1 MLVKGWMTSDVMT
14 IDEDT
19 SMMKASQIM
28 KENNIRRLP
37 VMHKGKLVGMV
48 TDRDI
53 KEASPSKATTLDV
66 HELYYLLSE
75 LKVKDIMSKNVFTI
89 GPEETVEKAA
99 VKMLEHRISGLPV
112 VNDKGKVVGVITQGD
127 IFKVLVS
134 LTGIYR
140 GGIQF
145 GFNLED
151 RPGSIKDVGD
161 VIRKH
166 GGRMVSI
173 LTSYDM
179 CDEGCRHVYIRIK
192 EIPEDKLKALTDDL
206 DKNFILLY
214 TVQDSLKDVDLLIIF
229 FTF

>member
-1 MLVKGWMTSDVMT
+1 MLVKGWMTSDVIT
-14 IDEDT
+14 VDEET

-37 VMHKGKLVGMV
+37 VMRKGKLVGMV

-75 LKVKDIMSKNVFTI
+75 LKLKDIMRKNLITV

-145 GFNLED
+145 AFNLED
-151 RPGSIKDVGD
+151 RPGSIKEVADM
-161 VIRKH
+161 IRKH

-179 CDEGCRHVYIRIK
+179 CEENCRHVYIRIK
-192 EIPEDKLKALTDDL
+192 EISDEKLKALTEEL

-214 TVQDSLKDVDLLIIF
+214 SVKDSLQNI
-229 FTF
+229 

>member
-1 MLVKGWMTSDVMT
+1 MLIKGWMTSDVMT

-37 VMHKGKLVGMV
+37 VMHKGKLVGMI

-112 VNDKGKVVGVITQGD
+112 VNDKGKVVGMITQGD

-145 GFNLED
+145 AFNLED
-151 RPGSIKDVGD
+151 RPGSIKEVGD
-161 VIRKH
+161 LIRKH

-192 EIPEDKLKALTDDL
+192 DIPDDKLKALTDDL

-214 TVQDSLKDVDLLIIF
+214 TVQDSLKDV
-229 FTF
+229 

>member
-1 MLVKGWMTSDVMT
+1 MLVKGWMTSDIMT

-75 LKVKDIMSKNVFTI
+75 LKVKDIMSKNVITI
-89 GPEETVEKAA
+89 GPEDTVEKAA
-99 VKMLEHRISGLPV
+99 VIMLEHRISGLPV
-112 VNDKGKVVGVITQGD
+112 INEKGKLVGIITQGD
-127 IFKVLVS
+127 VFKVLVS

-145 GFNLED
+145 AFNLED
-151 RPGSIKDVGD
+151 RPGSIKEVGD
-161 VIRKH
+161 MIRKH

-192 EIPEDKLKALTDDL
+192 DIPEDQLKALTEDL
-206 DKNFILLY
+206 DKNFIMLY
-214 TVQDSLKDVDLLIIF
+214 TTRDSLKNV
-229 FTF
+229 

>member
-37 VMHKGKLVGMV
+37 VMRKGKLVGMI

-145 GFNLED
+145 AFNLED
-151 RPGSIKDVGD
+151 RPGSIKEVGD
-161 VIRKH
+161 MIRKH

-214 TVQDSLKDVDLLIIF
+214 TVQDSLKDV
-229 FTF
+229 

>member
-75 LKVKDIMSKNVFTI
+75 LKVKDIMSKNVSTI

-127 IFKVLVS
+127 IFKVLIS

-145 GFNLED
+145 AFNLED
-151 RPGSIKDVGD
+151 RPGSIKEVSDM
-161 VIRKH
+161 IRKH

-192 EIPEDKLKALTDDL
+192 EIPEDKLKALTDEL
-206 DKNFILLY
+206 DRNFILLY
-214 TVQDSLKDVDLLIIF
+214 TVQDSLKDV
-229 FTF
+229 

>member
-19 SMMKASQIM
+19 SMMKASEIM
-28 KENNIRRLP
+28 RENNIRRLP
-37 VMHKGKLVGMV
+37 VMHKGKLVGIV

-75 LKVKDIMSKNVFTI
+75 LKIKDIMSTHVFTI
-89 GPEETVEKAA
+89 SPEETVEKAA
-99 VKMLEHRISGLPV
+99 VKMLEHHISGLPV
-112 VNDKGKVVGVITQGD
+112 VNDKGKVVGLITQWD

-151 RPGSIKDVGD
+151 RPGSIKEVGD
-161 VIRKH
+161 LIRKH

-192 EIPEDKLKALTDDL
+192 DIPEDKLKALTEDL

-214 TVQDSLKDVDLLIIF
+214 TVKDSLKDV
-229 FTF
+229 

>member
-37 VMHKGKLVGMV
+37 VMRKGKLVGMV

-145 GFNLED
+145 AFNLED
-151 RPGSIKDVGD
+151 RPGSIKEVGD
-161 VIRKH
+161 MIRKH

-214 TVQDSLKDVDLLIIF
+214 TVQDSLKDV
-229 FTF
+229 

>member
-1 MLVKGWMTSDVMT
+1 MLVKGWMTSDVIT
-14 IDEDT
+14 VDEDT

-37 VMHKGKLVGMV
+37 VMRKGKLVGMV

-75 LKVKDIMSKNVFTI
+75 LKLKDIMRKSLVTV

-145 GFNLED
+145 AFNLED
-151 RPGSIKDVGD
+151 RPGSIKDVAD
-161 VIRKH
+161 IIRKH

-179 CDEGCRHVYIRIK
+179 CEENCRHVYIRIK
-192 EIPEDKLKALTDDL
+192 DLADDKLKALTEDL

-214 TVQDSLKDVDLLIIF
+214 SVKDSLQNI
-229 FTF
+229 

>member
-1 MLVKGWMTSDVMT
+1 M
-14 IDEDT
+14 
-19 SMMKASQIM
+19 
-28 KENNIRRLP
+28 R
-37 VMHKGKLVGMV
+37 KGKLVGMV

-145 GFNLED
+145 AFNLED
-151 RPGSIKDVGD
+151 RPGSIKEVGD
-161 VIRKH
+161 MIRKH

-214 TVQDSLKDVDLLIIF
+214 TVQDSLKDV
-229 FTF
+229 

>member
-37 VMHKGKLVGMV
+37 VMQEGKLVGMV

-66 HELYYLLSE
+66 HELYYLISE

-99 VKMLEHRISGLPV
+99 VKMLEHHISGLPV
-112 VNDKGKVVGVITQGD
+112 VSDKGKVVGVITQGD

-145 GFNLED
+145 AFNLED
-151 RPGSIKDVGD
+151 RPGSIQEVGD
-161 VIRKH
+161 LIRKH

-192 EIPEDKLKALTDDL
+192 EIPEDKLKALTEDL

-214 TVQDSLKDVDLLIIF
+214 TVQDSLKDI
-229 FTF
+229 

>member
-1 MLVKGWMTSDVMT
+1 MLVKGWMTSDVIT
-14 IDEDT
+14 VDEET

-37 VMHKGKLVGMV
+37 VMRKGKLVGMV

-75 LKVKDIMSKNVFTI
+75 LKLKDIMRKNLITV

-127 IFKVLVS
+127 VFKVLVS

-145 GFNLED
+145 AFNLED
-151 RPGSIKDVGD
+151 RPGSIKEVAD

-179 CDEGCRHVYIRIK
+179 CEENCRHVYIRIK
-192 EIPEDKLKALTDDL
+192 DLADDKLKALTEEL

-214 TVQDSLKDVDLLIIF
+214 SVKDSLQNL
-229 FTF
+229 

>member
-1 MLVKGWMTSDVMT
+1 MLVKGWMTSDVIT

-75 LKVKDIMSKNVFTI
+75 LKVKDIMKKNLVTI

-112 VNDKGKVVGVITQGD
+112 VNDKGK
-127 IFKVLVS
+127 
-134 LTGIYR
+134 
-140 GGIQF
+140 
-145 GFNLED
+145 
-151 RPGSIKDVGD
+151 
-161 VIRKH
+161 
-166 GGRMVSI
+166 GGRG
-173 LTSYDM
+173 DHP
-179 CDEGCRHVYIRIK
+179 GGH
-192 EIPEDKLKALTDDL
+192 
-206 DKNFILLY
+206 F
-214 TVQDSLKDVDLLIIF
+214 
-229 FTF
+229 

>member
-28 KENNIRRLP
+28 KENNVRRLP

-75 LKVKDIMSKNVFTI
+75 LKVKDIMSKNIISI
-89 GPEETVEKAA
+89 GPEDTVEKAA
-99 VKMLEHRISGLPV
+99 VIMLEHRISGLPV
-112 VNDKGKVVGVITQGD
+112 VNEKGKLVGIITQGD

-134 LTGIYR
+134 LTGVYR

-145 GFNLED
+145 AFNLED
-151 RPGSIKDVGD
+151 RPGSIKEVGD
-161 VIRKH
+161 MIRKH

-192 EIPEDKLKALTDDL
+192 DMPEDKLKALTEEL
-206 DKNFILLY
+206 DKNFIMLY
-214 TVQDSLKDVDLLIIF
+214 TTRDSLKNV
-229 FTF
+229 

>member
-1 MLVKGWMTSDVMT
+1 MLVKGWMTSDVIT
-14 IDEDT
+14 IDEET

-37 VMHKGKLVGMV
+37 VMRKGKLVGIV

-75 LKVKDIMSKNVFTI
+75 LKVKDIMRKKLVTV

-99 VKMLEHRISGLPV
+99 VKMLEHRVSGLPV
-112 VNDKGKVVGVITQGD
+112 VNEKGKLLGIITQGD

-140 GGIQF
+140 GSIQLA
-145 GFNLED
+145 FNLED
-151 RPGSIKDVGD
+151 RPGSIKEVAD
-161 VIRKH
+161 VIRQH
-166 GGRMVSI
+166 GARMVSI

-179 CDEGCRHVYIRIK
+179 CEENCRHVYIRIK
-192 EIPEDKLKALTDDL
+192 DIPEDKLKALTEDL
-206 DKNFILLY
+206 EKNFILLY
-214 TVQDSLKDVDLLIIF
+214 VVRDTLTDI
-229 FTF
+229 

>member
-28 KENNIRRLP
+28 KENNVRRLP

-75 LKVKDIMSKNVFTI
+75 LKVKDIMSKNIITI
-89 GPEETVEKAA
+89 GPEDTVEKAA
-99 VKMLEHRISGLPV
+99 VIMLEHRISGLPV
-112 VNDKGKVVGVITQGD
+112 VNDKGKLVGIITQGD

-134 LTGIYR
+134 LTGVYR

-145 GFNLED
+145 AFNLED
-151 RPGSIKDVGD
+151 RPGSIKEVGD
-161 VIRKH
+161 MIRKH

-192 EIPEDKLKALTDDL
+192 DIPDDKLKALTEDL
-206 DKNFILLY
+206 DKNFIMLY
-214 TVQDSLKDVDLLIIF
+214 TTRDSLKNV
-229 FTF
+229 

>member
-1 MLVKGWMTSDVMT
+1 MLVKGWMTSDVIT
-14 IDEDT
+14 VDEDT

-37 VMHKGKLVGMV
+37 VMRKGKLVGMV

-75 LKVKDIMSKNVFTI
+75 LKIKDIMKKNLITV
-89 GPEETVEKAA
+89 GPEESVEKAA
-99 VKMLEHRISGLPV
+99 VKMLEHRISGVPV
-112 VNDKGKVVGVITQGD
+112 VNEKGKVVGVITQGD

-145 GFNLED
+145 AFNLED
-151 RPGSIKDVGD
+151 RPGSIKEVADT
-161 VIRKH
+161 IRKH

-173 LTSYDM
+173 LSSYDM
-179 CDEGCRHVYIRIK
+179 CEENCRHVYIRIK
-192 EIPEDKLKALTDDL
+192 DLPEDKLKALTEEL

-214 TVQDSLKDVDLLIIF
+214 TNKETLTNI
-229 FTF
+229 

>member
-1 MLVKGWMTSDVMT
+1 
-14 IDEDT
+14 
-19 SMMKASQIM
+19 M

-145 GFNLED
+145 AFNLED
-151 RPGSIKDVGD
+151 RPGSIKEVGD
-161 VIRKH
+161 MIRKH

-214 TVQDSLKDVDLLIIF
+214 TVQDSLKDV
-229 FTF
+229 

>member
-1 MLVKGWMTSDVMT
+1 
-14 IDEDT
+14 
-19 SMMKASQIM
+19 MKASQIM
-28 KENNIRRLP
+28 KENTIRRLP
-37 VMHKGKLVGMV
+37 VMRKGKLVGIV

-75 LKVKDIMSKNVFTI
+75 LKVKDIMRKNPVTI
-89 GPEETVEKAA
+89 SPEETVEKAA

-112 VNDKGKVVGVITQGD
+112 VNEKGNLVGIITQGD

-140 GGIQF
+140 GGIQLA
-145 GFNLED
+145 FNLED
-151 RPGSIKDVGD
+151 RPGSIKDVAD
-161 VIRKH
+161 IIRKH
-166 GGRMVSI
+166 NGMMVSI

-179 CDEGCRHVYIRIK
+179 CEEDCRHVYIRIK
-192 EIPEDKLKALTDDL
+192 DMPEDKLKALTEEL

-214 TVQDSLKDVDLLIIF
+214 VVRDTLTDV
-229 FTF
+229 

>member
-1 MLVKGWMTSDVMT
+1 MLVKGWMTSDILTV
-14 IDEDT
+14 DEDT

-37 VMHKGKLVGMV
+37 VMRKGKLVGMV

-75 LKVKDIMSKNVFTI
+75 LKLKDIMSKGLVTI

-112 VNDKGKVVGVITQGD
+112 VNDKGKLVGIITQGD

-134 LTGIYR
+134 LTGVYR
-140 GGIQF
+140 GSVQF
-145 GFNLED
+145 AFNLED
-151 RPGSIKDVGD
+151 RPGSIKEVADT
-161 VIRKH
+161 IRKH

-173 LTSYDM
+173 LSSYDM
-179 CDEGCRHVYIRIK
+179 CDENCRHVYIRIK
-192 EIPEDKLKALTDDL
+192 DLPEDKLKALTDDL

-214 TVQDSLKDVDLLIIF
+214 SAKDILKDI
-229 FTF
+229 

>member
-37 VMHKGKLVGMV
+37 VMQKGKLVGMV

-134 LTGIYR
+134 LTGVYR

-145 GFNLED
+145 AFNLED
-151 RPGSIKDVGD
+151 RPGSIKEVGD
-161 VIRKH
+161 MIRKH

-214 TVQDSLKDVDLLIIF
+214 TVQDSLKDV
-229 FTF
+229 

>member
-19 SMMKASQIM
+19 SMMKASEIM

-37 VMHKGKLVGMV
+37 VIHKGKLVGIV

-75 LKVKDIMSKNVFTI
+75 LKVKDIMSRNVFTI

-112 VNDKGKVVGVITQGD
+112 VNDKGKVIGVITQWD

-134 LTGIYR
+134 LTGVYR

-145 GFNLED
+145 AFNLED
-151 RPGSIKDVGD
+151 RPGSIKEVGD
-161 VIRKH
+161 LIRKH

-214 TVQDSLKDVDLLIIF
+214 TVRDSLKDV
-229 FTF
+229 